1 MMALIAL
8 WIPFKSKMWQL
19 RHRQSVRKKLRRSRK
34 EAAVAQEEGSPDHRP
49 SAPHVTIFGSHG

>member
-19 RHRQSVRKKLRRSRK
+19 RHRK